1 MKVTMKTQILD
12 KIFLKH
18 GLRAIDLTRS
28 VKEFNL
34 ENDPDVEGIKKANN
48 QIKNNIINL
57 QQKAQEEMN

>member
-1 MKVTMKTQILD
+1 MVTMKTQILD
-12 KIFLKH
+12 KIFIKS

-48 QIKNNIINL
+48 QIKNNIINA
-57 QQKAQEEMN
+57 QQKAQEEMS

>member
-1 MKVTMKTQILD
+1 MVTMKTQILD
-12 KIFLKH
+12 KIFIKS

-57 QQKAQEEMN
+57 QQKAQEEMS